1 MTDTRRGITAF
12 VLLGLT
18 ALLLLALSGWNRFA
32 PVQNVVGGLSTPVQ
46 EVLTPIAEGVRSAAS
61 RLTFGSRT
69 QAELERLQGEV
80 DRLTAENV
88 RLRQLQY
95 ENDQLRQQL
104 GFTSAHPELAL
115 MNARVIGLDPSSLRQ
130 YLVVN
135 RGSADGIQP
144 GMGVVHP
151 GGALIGQILRT
162 EENRSEVL
170 LITDIESAVNAQIER
185 TRAGGIVEGQ
195 WQKGSLLQMRYI
207 EQGPT
212 ADGQQRVQKGDWVV
226 TSGLGGNLPDGLL
239 IGQVDSVE
247 QSDTELEQKARV
259 LPAVDVRA
267 VENVLIVKSS
277 Q

>member
-1 MTDTRRGITAF
+1 MTDARRGFTAF
-12 VLLGLT
+12 MLLGCT
-18 ALLLLALSGWNRFA
+18 ALVLLLLSSWNWLA
-32 PVQNVVGGLSTPVQ
+32 PVHDVVGDLASPVQ
-46 EVLTPIAEGVRSAAS
+46 EVLAPVGQGVRSAAS
-61 RLTFGSRT
+61 RLSFGSGR
-69 QAELERLQGEV
+69 QAEMERLQAEV

-95 ENDQLRQQL
+95 KNDQLRQQL

-115 MNARVIGLDPSSLRQ
+115 VNARVIGLDPSSLRQ

-135 RGSADGIQP
+135 RGAADGIRP

-151 GGALIGQILRT
+151 GGALIGQVLRT
-162 EENRSEVL
+162 EQNRSEVL

-207 EQGPT
+207 EQGQTP
-212 ADGQQRVQKGDWVV
+212 DGQPRVQKGDWVV

-239 IGQVDSVE
+239 VGQVESVE

-259 LPAVDVRA
+259 LPAVDVRS
-267 VENVLIVKSS
+267 VETVLVVKSP